1 MLQEYLNL
9 KKRYKS
15 YNTALTNAGIKIKKH
30 IPMESKDQS
39 GLTGGNTTI
48 STLITQSEIFSD

>member
-9 KKRYKS
+9 EKRYKL
-15 YNTALTNAGIKIKKH
+15 YNTALTNVGIRIKEH
-30 IPMESKDQS
+30 IPMGAKGQS

>member
-15 YNTALTNAGIKIKKH
+15 YNTALTNAGIRIH
-30 IPMESKDQS
+30 ELIPTPTPDIIELDFSEF
-39 GLTGGNTTI
+39 TI
-48 STLITQSEIFSD
+48 